1 MDCKAVAPP
10 GWPGLG
16 QVGLGL
22 GSRKHLDV
30 TLFAFVGDTLVA
42 LASGLGFVRGRGDDG
57 KGFEIATRLLESDA
71 PEAARLVEESVRA
84 ICAAISA
91 EDVAADEAEAA
102 LADLGTIVR
111 AYAGQPEVLAAV
123 AGPAGDENA
132 PSSAAK
138 LTLAIL
144 TAAVNGAQWPPRLSP
159 GLATSILENV
169 LAVVLANPRNLA
181 VLSLLSPPQ
190 CEPPVLEGLP
200 STEPLTGKTFGV
212 PTEAAPPSPSDAVPP
227 PQPAIEP
234 LDEAVAAQTGFPALG
249 VASLRHVVAPR
260 AAHPKL
266 LAAILLERARALAA
280 LVARLAG
287 SESGQ
292 EQRGHRGHEAAH
304 ALGQGAFDAA
314 DRALSL
320 AEDDHLR
327 AAQSDMHN
335 VAVHMARATELRLAR
350 AELAAALGD
359 FRRSARH
366 MVSALRCLPA
376 GERMGRWQFLMRQG
390 ALLKAAGRE
399 GDVAALREAATAYRS
414 AAAEASAIDVV
425 HAWAHALVE
434 WAATAIEIAR
444 TEDNPRVA
452 SEAADTLSQALAAL
466 PRDGHDALWGLGQLR
481 LGHAV
486 LLSATGSP
494 DVGRLVSA
502 SEAYHAA
509 MIALARDPR
518 AAIEAQGW
526 YGMTLV
532 RLSAATGDRTTA
544 DRAIPHL
551 EGALEDPEARLVFA
565 ESTAELA
572 AALGDAAQSAGLRRG
587 DLRLLETAAQAY
599 RTALADLQAMG
610 QTSGLGGLQEQ
621 LGACLW
627 RLADSTRDPVLFQAA
642 AEALQWAIVE
652 AEQQGDTMR
661 AGLLRG
667 ELERMEAAARLIGG
681 HIHRAM
687 QLV

>member
-1 MDCKAVAPP
+1 M
-10 GWPGLG
+10 
-16 QVGLGL
+16 
-22 GSRKHLDV
+22 DV
-30 TLFAFVGDTLVA
+30 TLFAFVGDMLAA
-42 LASGLGFVRGRGDDG
+42 LASGLGIVRAPRDDDE
-57 KGFEIATRLLESDA
+57 GFAIATRLLESDA
-71 PEAARLVEESVRA
+71 PEAGRLVESAVRA
-84 ICAAISA
+84 ICAAIAA
-91 EDVAADEAEAA
+91 EGVGADEAEAA
-102 LADLGTIVR
+102 LADLGTIVK
-111 AYAGQPEVLAAV
+111 AFAGRPEVV
-123 AGPAGDENA
+123 ASASTSAGEDNA
-132 PSSAAK
+132 RSAAAN
-138 LTLAIL
+138 LTLAVL
-144 TAAVNGAQWPPRLSP
+144 TAAVNGAQWPQRLSP
-159 GLATSILENV
+159 GLATSILESV
-169 LAVVLANPRNLA
+169 LTVVLSNPRNLA
-181 VLSLLSPPQ
+181 ILSLLSPPTSD
-190 CEPPVLEGLP
+190 PTPTP
-200 STEPLTGKTFGV
+200 TPTPAEPLVAPLSPESSAMT
-212 PTEAAPPSPSDAVPP
+212 TEVAPPP
-227 PQPAIEP
+227 PAIEP
-234 LDEAVAAQTGFPALG
+234 LDEAVAAQTGIPAVG
-249 VASLRHVVAPR
+249 VAALRRVVAVR
-260 AAHPKL
+260 APHPKL

-287 SESGQ
+287 PETGQDHSGR
-292 EQRGHRGHEAAH
+292 RGIEAAQ
-304 ALGQGAFDAA
+304 AMRQGAFDAA
-314 DRALSL
+314 DRALSH

-335 VAVHMARATELRLAR
+335 VTVHMGRATELRLAR

-399 GDVAALREAATAYRS
+399 GDVAALREAATAFRS
-414 AAAEASAIDVV
+414 AAAEASAIDVA

-434 WAATAIEIAR
+434 WAAAAIEIAR
-444 TEDNPRVA
+444 AEDDPRVA

-466 PRDGHDALWGLGQLR
+466 PREGHDALWGLGQLR

-494 DVGRLVSA
+494 DVARLMSA
-502 SEAYHAA
+502 SEAYRAA
-509 MIALARDPR
+509 MVALARDPR

-532 RLSAATGDRTTA
+532 KLSLATGDRTTA
-544 DRAIPHL
+544 DKAIPHL

-565 ESTAELA
+565 ESTTELA

-599 RTALADLQAMG
+599 RSALADLRAQG

-661 AGLLRG
+661 TGLLRG
-667 ELERMEAAARLIGG
+667 ELERLATAARMVGG
-681 HIHRAM
+681 RAD
-687 QLV
+687 LAIAPV